1 VAKRTA
7 SAKKQARAGVKRA
20 ERNRAVRSEVKTL
33 VVKARKSL
41 TGGPVA
47 ESDRYALTLEAV
59 RALDRAASKGVLH
72 KNNASRR
79 KARLARQMAKLKIAP
94 PVAAKGKQ
102 SSKKGAVAAPAK
114 AAAAPAKA
122 AAAPAKTAP
131 AAKTGLFKRK

>member
-1 VAKRTA
+1 MAKRTA

-20 ERNRAVRSEVKTL
+20 ERNRAVKSEVKTL

-72 KNNASRR
+72 RNNASRR

-102 SSKKGAVAAPAK
+102 QIGKQPIGKKGAV
-114 AAAAPAKA
+114 AAAPAKA
-122 AAAPAKTAP
+122 AP
-131 AAKTGLFKRK
+131 AAKPAASKKK

>member
-1 VAKRTA
+1 MAKWLIVAKRTA
-7 SAKKQARAGVKRA
+7 SAKKQARSGVRRA

-47 ESDRYALTLEAV
+47 ESDRYKLTLEAV

-79 KARLARQMAKLKIAP
+79 KSRLARQMAKLKIAP
-94 PVAAKGKQ
+94 PAAAKGKKEV
-102 SSKKGAVAAPAK
+102 KKGAAVAPAPAAAKAKAKAAPAK
-114 AAAAPAKA
+114 PVPSTK
-122 AAAPAKTAP
+122 K
-131 AAKTGLFKRK
+131 K

>member
-1 VAKRTA
+1 MAKRTA

-102 SSKKGAVAAPAK
+102 SKKGAVAAPPSK
-114 AAAAPAKA
+114 A
-122 AAAPAKTAP
+122 AP
-131 AAKTGLFKRK
+131 AAKPAAKKK

>member
-1 VAKRTA
+1 
-7 SAKKQARAGVKRA
+7 
-20 ERNRAVRSEVKTL
+20 VRSEVKTL

>member
-1 VAKRTA
+1 MAKRTA
-7 SAKKQARAGVKRA
+7 SAKKQARASVKRA
-20 ERNRAVRSEVKTL
+20 ERNRSVKSEVKTL

-41 TGGPVA
+41 SGGPVA

-102 SSKKGAVAAPAK
+102 VGKKAV
-114 AAAAPAKA
+114 AAAPAKA
-122 AAAPAKTAP
+122 AP
-131 AAKTGLFKRK
+131 AAKPASSKKK

>member
-20 ERNRAVRSEVKTL
+20 ERNRAVKSEVKTL

-102 SSKKGAVAAPAK
+102 PAVKKG

-122 AAAPAKTAP
+122 AKP
-131 AAKTGLFKRK
+131 AAKKK

>member
-20 ERNRAVRSEVKTL
+20 LRNRAVKSEVKTL

-41 TGGPVA
+41 SGSPVA

-59 RALDRAASKGVLH
+59 KGLDRAAAKGVLH

-79 KARLARQMAKLKIAP
+79 KSRLARQMAKLKIAP
-94 PVAAKGKQ
+94 PVAAKGK
-102 SSKKGAVAAPAK
+102 KGAVAAPAK
-114 AAAAPAKA
+114 AA
-122 AAAPAKTAP
+122 P
-131 AAKTGLFKRK
+131 AAKPASSKKK

>member
-1 VAKRTA
+1 MAKRTA

-20 ERNRAVRSEVKTL
+20 ERNRAVKSEVKTL

-79 KARLARQMAKLKIAP
+79 KGRLARQMAKLKIAP

-102 SSKKGAVAAPAK
+102 AGKQVGKQVDKAGAAATAPAK
-114 AAAAPAKA
+114 S
-122 AAAPAKTAP
+122 AP
-131 AAKTGLFKRK
+131 AAKRGLFGKK